1 MSASPS
7 VIVFDV
13 NETLSDMA
21 LLRQRFQ
28 DVGAPGGLAAT
39 WFAGVLRDGFAL
51 AVGGVSRP
59 FAAIAESGLRWHL
72 HGLDLDRGE
81 EEAVAHVMEGFASL
95 TVHHDVP
102 DGVRALRDAGFRLVT
117 LTNGSTS
124 VSERLLESAGLL
136 DHFERLM
143 SVEDA
148 GVWKPARAAYA
159 HALDVCGVEPDRALL
174 VAVHPW
180 DVDGAQRAGLRG
192 AWLNRKGEAYPDH
205 FRAPDLRA
213 TSLEE
218 LSQQLG

>member
-1 MSASPS
+1 MTPEL
-7 VIVFDV
+7 VVFDV

-21 LLRQRFQ
+21 PLRERFQ
-28 DVGAPGGLAAT
+28 DLGVPGDLAAT

-51 AVGGVSRP
+51 AVGGVSQA
-59 FAAIAESGLRWHL
+59 FADIAESGLRWHL

-81 EEAVAHVMEGFASL
+81 DEAVAHVMDGFASL
-95 TVHHDVP
+95 AVHPDVP
-102 DGVRALRDAGFRLVT
+102 GGVRALRDAGYRLVT

-124 VSERLLESAGLL
+124 VSERLLGSAGLL

-159 HALDVCGVEPDRALL
+159 HALDVCGVDADRALL

-192 AWLNRKGEAYPDH
+192 AWINRQGAPYPDH

-213 TSLEE
+213 PSLEE
-218 LSQQLG
+218 LAQQLG